1 MRCRVAGRAGQGP
14 GPYVARMVLRA
25 VAVAAVVM
33 SWYFLAPLDR
43 SWDAATVVALG
54 IGLLLVAAAACWQ
67 IWAIVRSPYP
77 RLRAMGALV
86 FSFPVL
92 ILLFATSFLLLG
104 QDDPEAFSQRLTRV
118 GALYLAM
125 TVFSTV
131 GFGDITPVSDGAR
144 ILVMVQMLVDLVY
157 VGLLVRAL
165 MEAAR
170 VGAERR
176 AAESGTSRS

>member
-1 MRCRVAGRAGQGP
+1 
-14 GPYVARMVLRA
+14 MVLRA
-25 VAVAAVVM
+25 VVVAAIVM

-43 SWDAATVVALG
+43 PWGVATAVALG
-54 IGLLLVAAAACWQ
+54 IGLLLVAVAACWQ

-77 RLRAMGALV
+77 RLRAMNALM
-86 FSFPVL
+86 FSFLVL

-104 QDDPEAFSQRLTRV
+104 QDDPEAFSQRLTRL

-131 GFGDITPVSDGAR
+131 GFGDITPVSEGAR
-144 ILVMVQMLVDLVY
+144 ILVMTQMLADLIY
-157 VGLLVRAL
+157 VGLLVRVL
-165 MEAAR
+165 VEAAR

-176 AAESGTSRS
+176 TAESGTGRS